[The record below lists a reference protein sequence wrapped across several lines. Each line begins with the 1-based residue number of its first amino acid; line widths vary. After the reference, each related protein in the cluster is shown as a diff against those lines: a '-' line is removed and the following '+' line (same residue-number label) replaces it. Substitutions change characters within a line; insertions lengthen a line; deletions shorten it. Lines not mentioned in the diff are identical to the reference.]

1 MGVFTYEGEHV
12 SSIAPARLYKAIVL
26 DSSNVFPKVLPDF
39 IKSVEII
46 EGDGG
51 PGSIK
56 KLTLGEG
63 KLIGYVKQKVDAVD
77 AENYVYHYS
86 VIEGSALPHPL
97 EKISYEHKMVESPD
111 GGCIFKSIT
120 KYYTKGE
127 AQLPEEFLKANKE
140 SSARF
145 TEAFED
151 YLLANPDYN

>member
-1 MGVFTYEGEHV
+1 MGIFTYEDERV
-12 SSIAPARLYKAIVL
+12 SSNAPARLYKAIVL

-56 KLTLGEG
+56 KLTFAE
-63 KLIGYVKQKVDAVD
+63 GYVKQKVDAVD

-86 VIEGSALPHPL
+86 VIEGHAWPHTL
-97 EKISYEHKMVESPD
+97 ENIYFELKMVESPD
-111 GGCIFKSIT
+111 GGCIIKSIT

-127 AQLPEEFLKANKE
+127 AQLPEEFLKANRE
-140 SSARF
+140 RIARF
-145 TEAFED
+145 TKAIDD
-151 YLLANPDYN
+151 YLFANPDYN